1 MVVTDGFQFSELVT
15 ADELI
20 PLDQKLMPNFYRY
33 ARPRFKTR
41 SFDPGNTYS
50 MPWAGGATGIAW
62 NPNFIHKN
70 ITSINE
76 LWNPAYKGRVGMM
89 TDTLD
94 TGNFGMIKQG
104 IDPETSGPAG
114 WRKAA
119 DALTAQRD
127 AGIPRG
133 YYQQEYIDLLTKGE
147 TWISMAW
154 SGDVFLQNLSSGTDL
169 RFVIPREGGNM
180 WTDNMMIPKGAQN
193 PVDAMMLMDWY
204 YRPDIAA
211 MLTEAINYIPPVP
224 RAQAIIAG
232 DAAKALGSDK
242 TLLTKVADSDLVFL
256 RPAAYSRLRNYAD
269 VSGKRQEQYQ
279 SIFQPLVSG

>member
-1 MVVTDGFQFSELVT
+1 
-15 ADELI
+15 
-20 PLDQKLMPNFYRY
+20 
-33 ARPRFKTR
+33 
-41 SFDPGNTYS
+41 
-50 MPWAGGATGIAW
+50 
-62 NPNFIHKN
+62 
-70 ITSINE
+70 
-76 LWNPAYKGRVGMM
+76 MM

-119 DALTAQRD
+119 QALAQQRE

-256 RPAAYSRLRNYAD
+256 RPAEYSRLRNYAD